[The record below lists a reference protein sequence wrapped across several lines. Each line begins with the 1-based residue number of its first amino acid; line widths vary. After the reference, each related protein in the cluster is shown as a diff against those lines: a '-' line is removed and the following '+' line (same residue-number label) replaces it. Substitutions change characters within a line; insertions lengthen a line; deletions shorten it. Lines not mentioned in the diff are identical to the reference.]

1 MKKNN
6 RSHFKIKALNKEK
19 ILNNLSKDFLLF
31 NIKQTDRYIEFDSN
45 KEDGEKIETILL
57 KNNVK
62 ELSVK
67 HKGFKLKTLLKMWGV
82 IVGLILGLCA
92 YCFQY
97 FFIFKI
103 EVWGCENLSDKEL
116 IFFVENQL
124 NSKFRYFINTKE
136 IEIAVKNNFEK
147 VSSVSIAIVGQSLI
161 VSINEAVLPN
171 EMEGEFSPIISQY
184 DGLVTDI
191 NLVQGTCNVQVGDI
205 VQKGDVLV
213 YPYIYDAD
221 GEQMAVQPKA
231 QIQADVWIK
240 SEDVFYE
247 YLIKEERTGRKIVC
261 SEVSLFNLIIY
272 SNTKE
277 NSFDNYE
284 SEVESYYLTKN
295 NILPFIYKKYTF
307 YETKTIE
314 INRNF
319 EEEKDEVIEKL
330 RAKSLIS
337 LSENEIIK
345 DEKCSINN
353 AGGIY
358 YLSYT
363 ITIEK
368 DIGEGYGYQFPQS

>member
-295 NILPFIYKKYTF
+295 NILPFIYAKYTF

-368 DIGEGYGYQFPQS
+368 DIGESYGYQFPQS

>member
-295 NILPFIYKKYTF
+295 NILPFIYAKYTF

>member
-19 ILNNLSKDFLLF
+19 ILNNLSKDYLLF

-97 FFIFKI
+97 FFVFKI

-116 IFFVENQL
+116 ISFVENQL

-161 VSINEAVLPN
+161 VSINEAVLPD

-295 NILPFIYKKYTF
+295 NILPFIYAKYTF

-368 DIGEGYGYQFPQS
+368 DIGESYGYQFPQS

>member
-97 FFIFKI
+97 FFVFKI

-116 IFFVENQL
+116 ISFVENQL

-147 VSSVSIAIVGQSLI
+147 ISSVSIAIVGQSLI
-161 VSINEAVLPN
+161 VSINEAVLPD

-295 NILPFIYKKYTF
+295 NILPFIYTKYTF
-307 YETKTIE
+307 YETKTFE

>member
-45 KEDGEKIETILL
+45 KEDGEKIENILI

-97 FFIFKI
+97 FFVLKI

-161 VSINEAVLPN
+161 VSINEAVLPD

>member
-97 FFIFKI
+97 FFVFKI

-116 IFFVENQL
+116 ISFVENQL

-161 VSINEAVLPN
+161 VSINEAVLPD

>member
-97 FFIFKI
+97 FFVFKI

-161 VSINEAVLPN
+161 VSINEAVLPD

>member
-97 FFIFKI
+97 FFVFKI

-116 IFFVENQL
+116 ISFVANQL

-147 VSSVSIAIVGQSLI
+147 ISSVSIAIVGQSLI
-161 VSINEAVLPN
+161 VSINEAVLPD
-171 EMEGEFSPIISQY
+171 EMGGEFSPIISQY